1 MFVMKMLMHSC
12 CGPCST
18 VCIERM
24 KDKYDLSIFYYN
36 PNIEPVEEYEKRK
49 AYQKKVCDHFGI
61 PYVDFDYDNG
71 AWRKFVEGLENE
83 KEGGARCTKCFYYR
97 LKKTAEFAKENGFDI
112 FTTTLTVSP
121 YKNSIVINKVG
132 AMLEE
137 ETGVKFLQESF
148 KKMDGYKRS
157 IELSK
162 ELGLYRQHYC
172 GCLYACRFNTNKK
185 EIGENV
191 E

>member
-1 MFVMKMLMHSC
+1 MLMHSC

-24 KDKYDLSIFYYN
+24 KDKYDLSVFYYN

-49 AYQKKVCDHFGI
+49 EHQKKVCDHFGI

-97 LKKTAEFAKENGFDI
+97 LKKTAEFAKENRFDI

-121 YKNSIVINKVG
+121 YKNSIVINNVG

-162 ELGLYRQHYC
+162 QLGLYRQHYC
-172 GCLYACRFNTNKK
+172 GCLYACRFNTNKT
-185 EIGENV
+185 GENV

>member
-1 MFVMKMLMHSC
+1 MEKLLLHSC

-24 KDKYDLSIFYYN
+24 KDKYNLTIFYYN

-49 AYQKKVCDHFGI
+49 AYQKKVCDHYGI
-61 PYVDFDYDNG
+61 PYTDFDYDNG

-97 LKKTAEFAKENGFDI
+97 LKKTAAFAKEHHFDC
-112 FTTTLTVSP
+112 FSTTLSVSP
-121 YKNSIVINKVG
+121 YKNSKTIFEVG
-132 AMLEE
+132 KMLENEIGIQFLE
-137 ETGVKFLQESF
+137 ENF
-148 KKMDGYKRS
+148 KKQDGYLRS

-162 ELGLYRQHYC
+162 QLNLYRQHYC
-172 GCLYACRFNTNKK
+172 GCLYACRFNKK
-185 EIGENV
+185 GEQFDTTI
-191 E
+191 

>member
-1 MFVMKMLMHSC
+1 MKFMEKLLLHSC

-24 KDKYDLSIFYYN
+24 KDKYDLTIFYYN

-49 AYQKKVCDHFGI
+49 AYQKQVCDHYGI
-61 PYVDFDYDNG
+61 PYADFDYDNG

-97 LKKTAEFAKENGFDI
+97 LKKTAKFAKENGFDC
-112 FTTTLTVSP
+112 FSTTLTVSP
-121 YKNSIVINKVG
+121 YKNSKTIFEVGKVLEKELEIKF
-132 AMLEE
+132 LEE
-137 ETGVKFLQESF
+137 NF
-148 KKMDGYKRS
+148 KKQDGYLRS

-162 ELGLYRQHYC
+162 QLNLYRQHYC
-172 GCLYACRFNTNKK
+172 GCLYACRFNKQ
-185 EIGENV
+185 GEKFDQTI
-191 E
+191 

>member
-1 MFVMKMLMHSC
+1 MKKLLLHSC

-18 VCIERM
+18 VCIERL
-24 KDKYDLSIFYYN
+24 KDLYDLEVYYYN

-49 AYQKKVCDHFGI
+49 TYQKKVCDHFGI
-61 PYVDFDYDNG
+61 PYVDCDYDNG

-83 KEGGARCTKCFYYR
+83 REGGARCTKCFYYR
-97 LKKTAEFAKENGFDI
+97 LEKTARYAKEKGFDL

-121 YKNSIVINKVG
+121 YKNSATIFEVG
-132 AMLEE
+132 KQLENE
-137 ETGVKFLQESF
+137 LGIEFLAESF
-148 KKMDGYKRS
+148 KKHDGYLRS
-157 IELSK
+157 IQLSK

-172 GCLYACRFNTNKK
+172 GCLYACRFNKQK
-185 EIGENV
+185 EEQNA